1 MVTLQHSIFLYP
13 YILGKFR
20 DLQHSTFNFHLF
32 SGETITSYKSICSRT
47 GQSGELLR
55 IVLITEQT
63 RNKDNYTQAWL
74 LFAVF
79 LDRAITTVLTIPV
92 KVMTHQ
98 HKAAGLSS
106 SLARGEGGEVPTA
119 AAAQS

>member
-1 MVTLQHSIFLYP
+1 M
-13 YILGKFR
+13 
-20 DLQHSTFNFHLF
+20 TFNIQP
-32 SGETITSYKSICSRT
+32 STSTSSVVKRSYKSTCSRT

-79 LDRAITTVLTIPV
+79 LDRAITTVLNNISV
-92 KVMTHQ
+92 
-98 HKAAGLSS
+98 
-106 SLARGEGGEVPTA
+106 
-119 AAAQS
+119 